1 VKRDMQIC
9 KTVSMEAETVLRLE
23 RLVNRGMYKN
33 VSEAN
38 RAGLALLFE
47 AIDKGHVPTAIK

>member
-1 VKRDMQIC
+1 MQIC
-9 KTVSMEAETVLRLE
+9 KTMSMEAETVLRLE

-38 RAGLALLFE
+38 RAGLKLLFE
-47 AIDKGHVPTAIK
+47 AIDKGQVPLPIK